1 MNSVRTALTPKRRQK
16 VATRPDTREAL
27 LTAASDL
34 MVEKDSIEFSL
45 SEVGAR
51 SGMSAA
57 LVQYHFGSKEG
68 LMLALIER
76 GVTRATSQLGQLA
89 ARPIPATE
97 KLRLH
102 LNGLVNAYLRMPW
115 TNRLLHVLMQGDDEE
130 RARRVSELYI
140 SPVAEFYRTL
150 LTQGVEEG
158 SFRPIEPMFFYFL
171 VIGAC
176 EHLAARRSVMRFAFD
191 INGVTD
197 ELRRQYVAF
206 VYDVLMSGIA
216 AHPPG

>member
-1 MNSVRTALTPKRRQK
+1 MNSATTVLPRKQRQK
-16 VATRPDTREAL
+16 SANRPDTREAL

-34 MVEKDSIEFSL
+34 MVEKDSIDFSL

-76 GVTRATSQLGQLA
+76 GVPRATAQLGILS

-102 LNGLVNAYLRMPW
+102 LNGLVKAYLRMPW
-115 TNRLLHVLMQGDDEE
+115 TNRLLHVLMQGDEE

-140 SPVAEFYRTL
+140 SPIAEFYRTL
-150 LTQGVEEG
+150 LAQGATEG

-197 ELRRQYVAF
+197 DLRHQYVAF
-206 VYDVLMSGIA
+206 VYDVVMSGIA
-216 AHPPG
+216 AAPPG